1 MPRGNMRKS
10 QTYENL
16 TNEYLSI
23 CKLRKKLDFAGALMQ
38 FSLITVLLS
47 WKPAQIGLYKVA
59 APVLLFLSIFYF
71 FRSVSKF
78 RSIEGKK
85 SQTIVD
91 GLEIEKQAGGS
102 KFFQDILERFNLKQI
117 LLMRLM
123 VDLLAFGIL
132 GYLTHQFLIELA
144 PSFAVPRELVI
155 LLFSG
160 ALSGF
165 ACKEYYAALKPLT
178 AKKIS
183 ITAQNEEKALD
194 TLNDSERH
202 RAQAIE
208 YKKLAT
214 IFKKNNMI
222 GVIEM
227 FASLGPLY
235 YISKID
241 APYVKPLGCL
251 FALVAVF
258 LMARDYMRSKNLDV
272 KVVRLVLKGIDLE
285 KRKPSFDRFFH
296 NVLGEFSVVKILVSR
311 SICTVLCVYYL
322 SFSMNQI
329 LIGKGAAAG
338 EHRVLLGFI
347 GVAIGVVTC
356 ALYYSSY
363 KEFDELKR

>member
-1 MPRGNMRKS
+1 MYRWIPRGNMSKS

-23 CKLRKKLDFAGALMQ
+23 CKLRKKLDFSGALMQ

-47 WKPAQIGLYKVA
+47 WKPAQIGLYKIA

-71 FRSVSKF
+71 FRSISKF

-91 GLEIEKQAGGS
+91 GFDIETQAGDS
-102 KFFQDILERFNLKQI
+102 RFFRDILEKFNLKQI
-117 LLMRLM
+117 LLMRLA

-132 GYLTHQFLIELA
+132 GYLTHQFLIELMLG
-144 PSFAVPRELVI
+144 FVVPRELLIV
-155 LLFSG
+155 LFSG

-165 ACKEYYAALKPLT
+165 VCKKYYEALKPLA
-178 AKKIS
+178 AKKNT
-183 ITAQNEEKALD
+183 ITAQNEGKDLD

-208 YKKLAT
+208 YKKLAA

-235 YISKID
+235 YISKLD

-251 FALVAVF
+251 FALVAIF
-258 LMARDYMRSKNLDV
+258 LMTRDYARSKNLDA

-285 KRKPSFDRFFH
+285 KRKSFFDRFFH

-311 SICTVLCVYYL
+311 SICTVLCIYYL
-322 SFSMNQI
+322 SFSMNKI
-329 LIGKGAAAG
+329 LIGKDVATG
-338 EHRVLLGFI
+338 EHKVLLGLI
-347 GVAIGVVTC
+347 GA
-356 ALYYSSY
+356 ALGQ
-363 KEFDELKR
+363 